1 MAEPVM
7 RVKYWGV
14 RGSIPTPLSGADV
27 RKKHE
32 ALVDR
37 LVTHGVENVL
47 DANGKVDKTKLAAFL
62 DAQPP
67 SVSGTYGGNTTSV
80 EVQVKDS
87 PLIMI
92 DCGTGARLLGLELM
106 KRLFGAE
113 KKFNPL
119 DNRHGITPEEGKE
132 VHLFQSHL
140 HWDHIQGF
148 PFFIPG
154 FVPGTRIH
162 IYGRANASKK
172 LEEALA
178 GQQEFPNFPVE
189 FRAMS
194 AAITFHEMERFNTA
208 KQTVGTATVIPMEL
222 SHPDG
227 VFAYRIEV
235 PYDEPT
241 GPSSAVVKHTS
252 FVFATDTEHR
262 DIVDPRL
269 LELAKDAKVLYYD
282 SQYTPEE
289 YAGPR
294 GRATSKIDWGH
305 STFIWAVRTALA
317 ANVPLVVLGHH
328 EPVRDDFGLEEL
340 LVRARTFKEEQ
351 LRLPENAGKRLEVEL
366 AREGMVHEF

>member
-7 RVKYWGV
+7 RVRYWGG
-14 RGSIPTPLSGADV
+14 RGSIPTPLSTADV
-27 RKKHE
+27 RRKHE
-32 ALVDR
+32 ALLDR
-37 LVTHGVENVL
+37 LVTDGVGQVL
-47 DANGKVDKTKLAAFL
+47 GTDGKIDKTRLAAYL
-62 DAQPP
+62 DAQPT
-67 SVSGTYGGNTTSV
+67 SLVGTYGGNTSSI

-87 PLIMI
+87 PLIML

-106 KRLFGAE
+106 GRLFGAVG
-113 KKFNPL
+113 KFNPL
-119 DNRHGITPEEGKE
+119 DARDPRDPKDNKE
-132 VHLFQSHL
+132 LHLFLSHL

-148 PFFIPG
+148 PFFVPG
-154 FVPGTRIH
+154 FVPGVSIH

-189 FRAMS
+189 FVAMS
-194 AAITFHEMERFNTA
+194 AEITFHEMKRFNTPAMNLGQTIA
-208 KQTVGTATVIPMEL
+208 KVRPMEL

-227 VFAYRIEV
+227 VFGYRIQVYQAEV
-235 PYDEPT
+235 PES
-241 GPSSAVVKHTS
+241 GQVA
-252 FVFATDTEHR
+252 FVYATDTEHR

-269 LELAKDAKVLYYD
+269 LELAKGARVLYYD

-305 STFIWAVRTALA
+305 STYVWAVKTALA
-317 ANVPLVVLGHH
+317 ASVPLVVMSHH

-340 LVRARTFKEEQ
+340 HARALQFRDDE
-351 LRLPENAGKRLEVEL
+351 LRRPENAGKTLEVAL